1 MATILATPIPSY
13 AEGTKDGAH
22 PGGKALVGDA
32 GKHEVVMYAGK
43 AWVTPDT
50 PTLVDLPKGAQV
62 FPDVS
67 SIDLP
72 DWDVPEW
79 DVPSLSPTFVGVV
92 TLLPKT

>member
-1 MATILATPIPSY
+1 MP
-13 AEGTKDGAH
+13 
-22 PGGKALVGDA
+22 V
-32 GKHEVVMYAGK
+32 K

-79 DVPSLSPTFVGVV
+79 DVPSLSPTFGRSGYYW
-92 TLLPKT
+92 

>member
-1 MATILATPIPSY
+1 M
-13 AEGTKDGAH
+13 
-22 PGGKALVGDA
+22 GDA

-72 DWDVPEW
+72 VGMFRNGC
-79 DVPSLSPTFVGVV
+79 SLSFSHLCRSGYYW
-92 TLLPKT
+92 